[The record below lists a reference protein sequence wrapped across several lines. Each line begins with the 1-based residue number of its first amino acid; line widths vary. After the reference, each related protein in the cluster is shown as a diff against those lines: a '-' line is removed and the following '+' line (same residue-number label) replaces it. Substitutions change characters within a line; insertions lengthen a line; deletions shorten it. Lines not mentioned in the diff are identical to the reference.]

1 MAAKRTID
9 TGRVDSLGRKIKE
22 SGNKKVQESNVKN
35 KAQGIDNNGN
45 NGIPDN
51 LLNMHRMS
59 EFDAH
64 NMAFVYAHSPNAST
78 EALDYLAENNYHY
91 VIENKNL
98 SEQGIICITNDFYDN
113 VDVMKAVVNHPN
125 TRLEELE
132 FCAVHP
138 DPKVRAALA
147 SRDEGEYEFA
157 SELAFDS
164 DDSVVSSAVS
174 NPRISQE
181 SLNLALKSNERIHNK
196 AVKNPVLDEEN
207 MKYLIDAPGGPL
219 HFAVLIDR
227 SDTPAHVIDYG
238 VKKHD
243 NPWAVYSNNTSS
255 ETLEYIHSNFSD
267 TMGGRE
273 LAGLVTHPNCPQ
285 HLIDELSQRKGLV
298 DYIKSSF
305 DGLYKSR

>member
-1 MAAKRTID
+1 MVKRTID

-35 KAQGIDNNGN
+35 KAQGIDNNGSN
-45 NGIPDN
+45 VIPDN

-64 NMAFVYAHSPNAST
+64 NMAFVYAHSPNASV
-78 EALDYLAENNYHY
+78 EALDYLAENRYHY

-113 VDVMKAVVNHPN
+113 VDVMKAVVGHPN
-125 TRLEELE
+125 TRFEELE

-138 DPKVRAALA
+138 DPEVRAALA
-147 SRDEGEYEFA
+147 ARDEGEYEFA

-181 SLNLALKSNERIHNK
+181 SLNLALKSNENIHNK
-196 AVKNPVLDEEN
+196 AVQNPVLDEEN
-207 MKYLIDAPGGPL
+207 MKYLIDAPGGHW
-219 HFAVLIDR
+219 HFDILIDR
-227 SDTPAHVIDYG
+227 SDTPANVIDYG
-238 VKKHD
+238 VKKHGS
-243 NPWAVYSNNTSS
+243 PWAVYNNNTSS
-255 ETLEYIHSNFSD
+255 ETLEYLYSNFSD
-267 TMGGRE
+267 NIMGRE
-273 LAGLVTHPNCPQ
+273 LAAFVMHPNCPQ

-298 DYIKSSF
+298 DYIKS
-305 DGLYKSR
+305 R